1 MNHLQYILHTILLCC
16 KHTLQEL
23 ERLAGEA
30 DTQVPQVLSKVSP
43 NPAPHK
49 KAKVGGTPPTK
60 EDTPGTPANASADP
74 YACGGPTPKKLFS
87 DELDMLTQRSPDHDE
102 EDFQRD
108 LANVTCPSQKSFVFF
123 SMMCLAPFSW
133 GYNIY
138 I

>member
-1 MNHLQYILHTILLCC
+1 MNHVQYILHTTLLCC

-30 DTQVPQVLSKVSP
+30 DTQVLPKVSP

-49 KAKVGGTPPTK
+49 KAKVGGTPATR

-108 LANVTCPSQKSFVFF
+108 LANVTCPFNRKNPFF
-123 SMMCLAPFSW
+123 LV
-133 GYNIY
+133 
-138 I
+138 